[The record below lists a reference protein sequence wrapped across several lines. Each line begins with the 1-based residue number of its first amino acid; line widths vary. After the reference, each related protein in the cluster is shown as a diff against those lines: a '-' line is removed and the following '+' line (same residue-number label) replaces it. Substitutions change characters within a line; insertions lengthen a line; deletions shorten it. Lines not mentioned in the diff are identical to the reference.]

1 MLLVI
6 IICMCPALL
15 RNEYHFKNKQ
25 IKGTEIVADCILS
38 FKLDYMWYIYVY
50 HSNYEYAVYMY

>member
-1 MLLVI
+1 MY
-6 IICMCPALL
+6 PALL